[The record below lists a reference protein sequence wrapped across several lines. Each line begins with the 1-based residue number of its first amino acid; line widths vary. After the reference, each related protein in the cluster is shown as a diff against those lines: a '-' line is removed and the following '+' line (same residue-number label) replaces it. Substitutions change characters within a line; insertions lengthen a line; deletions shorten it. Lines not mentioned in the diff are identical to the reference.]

1 MEWVAGDPCSPEQ
14 GHEEARGGRETAMNL
29 PALCIRRP
37 VMTTLLTAAL
47 CVFGV
52 MAYRLLP
59 VSDLPNIDFPTIV
72 VSANLPGATPET
84 MASAVATPLEQQ
96 FSTIA
101 GIDSMTS
108 TSSLGGTSITIQFNL
123 TRDID
128 AAAQDVQAAIAAV
141 QRRLPSDMPAPPSLR
156 KTNPA
161 DSPIIWLAL
170 SSPTL
175 PLSVVDEYA
184 QTYLAQRISTI
195 DGVAQVAI
203 YGAQKYALR
212 VQLDPS
218 ALASRGITLDEVRAA
233 LASHNVNL
241 PTGVLDGNQQSMT
254 VVATGQLA
262 NSAEFSQIVVAYRNH
277 APVRLGELAQVI
289 DSVQENRIASWYYD
303 QQGGY
308 RSIALGVQRQPG
320 TNTVE
325 IVQKVRALLP
335 AFRQQLPA
343 SVKLEVMFDRSVTI
357 HESVED
363 VKFTLLLSIALV
375 VLVIFLFL
383 RTLTAT
389 IIPSIAIPMALL
401 GTFIAMYFF
410 GYTVD
415 NLSLLAL
422 TLSVGFVVD
431 DAIVMLEN
439 IVRYIERGMPV
450 REAAFKGA
458 GEIGFTIMSMT
469 LSLVAVFLPVLFMSG
484 LVGRLL
490 HEFAVTITASILVSG
505 LVSLTLTPM
514 LCSRFLKPH
523 RSGQNHGRDAR
534 ATPEHG
540 GFYHAMESVF
550 NAMVRLYER
559 TLRFTMRHRVA
570 TVLVAFAMIALTVIV
585 GRALPTGFIPTDD
598 NGQIFAPTEAAQ
610 DVSFAE
616 MVRHQQAAAAII
628 ARHPAVESFM
638 SSIGAGGSLTATS
651 NQGRFFMK
659 LKPRDQRPH
668 ANDVVQDLRRQLAAV
683 PGFRVYP
690 QVLPPI
696 RLGGTLSRA
705 MYQFTLFGSDLK
717 ELYAAAQGMESKLRG
732 LDGLQDVNSDL
743 QISNPQLRV
752 EIDRD
757 RASTLGITPQ
767 QIEET
772 LYSAYGSRQVSTIY
786 TPTNQYFVIMEMAP
800 EFQRNPEA
808 LSLLYL
814 RSKSGKPVPLDTV
827 AQLKREV
834 GPLTVNHLGQ
844 VPAVTISFNLRP
856 GYSLG
861 EATEAVT
868 ELARNTLP
876 ATISY
881 GFQGSAQA
889 FASSMKGLGVLLI
902 MAVLVIYIV
911 LGILY
916 EDFIHPITILS
927 GLPAASFGAL
937 ATLWLFNEELN
948 VMGYVGII
956 LLIGIVKKNAIMM
969 IDFALAARGQ
979 GESSP
984 EKAIVQ
990 ACLVRFRPIMM
1001 TTFAALAAA
1010 LPIALGLGA
1019 GADSR
1024 RPLGLAVVGGLVVS
1038 QLLTL
1043 YITPVIYVYMDK
1055 FTAKTRKRMALGEQA
1070 AGAEPEPLLVK

>member
-1 MEWVAGDPCSPEQ
+1 
-14 GHEEARGGRETAMNL
+14 MNL

-37 VMTTLLTAAL
+37 VMTTLLSGAL

-84 MASAVATPLEQQ
+84 MASAVATVLEQQ

-101 GIDSMTS
+101 GVDSMTS
-108 TSSLGGTSITIQFNL
+108 TSSLGSTSITIQFAL
-123 TRDID
+123 SRSLD
-128 AAAQDVQAAIAAV
+128 AASQDVQAAIAAV
-141 QRRLPSDMPAPPSLR
+141 QRRLPTDMPAPPSLR

-161 DSPIIWLAL
+161 DQPVIWLAL

-184 QTYLAQRISTI
+184 QTYLSQRISTVE
-195 DGVAQVAI
+195 GVAQVQI
-203 YGAQKYALR
+203 FGAQKYALR

-218 ALASRGITLDEVRAA
+218 ALASRGITLDEVRTA
-233 LASHNVNL
+233 LATHNVNL

-262 NSAEFSQIVVAYRNH
+262 TSTEFSQIVVAYRNS
-277 APVRLGELAQVI
+277 APVRLGELARVF
-289 DSVQENRIASWYYD
+289 DSVQENRVASWYYD
-303 QQGGY
+303 RDGGN
-308 RSIALGVQRQPG
+308 RSIGLGVQRQPG

-325 IVQKVRALLP
+325 IVKRVRALLP

-343 SVKLEVMFDRSVTI
+343 SVKLEVMLDRSVSI

-363 VKFTLLLSIALV
+363 VKFTLMLSVTLV
-375 VLVIFLFL
+375 ILVIFLFL
-383 RTLTAT
+383 RNLTAT
-389 IIPSIAIPMALL
+389 VIPGVAIPMALL
-401 GTFIAMYFF
+401 GTFIAMYFAGF
-410 GYTVD
+410 TID
-415 NLSLLAL
+415 ILSLLAL

-439 IVRYIERGMPV
+439 IVRYTEQGMSV
-450 REAAFKGA
+450 RDAAFKGA
-458 GEIGFTIMSMT
+458 SEIGFTIMSMT
-469 LSLVAVFLPVLFMSG
+469 LSLVAVFIPVLFMSG
-484 LVGRLL
+484 IVGRLL

-523 RSGQNHGRDAR
+523 RTSGVEAAGRRSANEHSSLVPSAATEHHGR
-534 ATPEHG
+534 
-540 GFYHAMESVF
+540 FYLVLEGVF
-550 NAMVRLYER
+550 NAMVRVYARSLNYA
-559 TLRFTMRHRVA
+559 MRRRRIVVA
-570 TVLVAFAMIALTVIV
+570 IAALMIGLTYLV

-598 NGQIFAPTEAAQ
+598 TGQIFAPSEAAQ

-616 MVRHQQAAAAII
+616 MVRHQQAGAAII
-628 ARHPAVESFM
+628 AQHPAVESFM
-638 SSIGAGGSLTATS
+638 SSIGASGSLTSTS
-651 NQGRFFMK
+651 NQGRYFLK
-659 LKPRDQRPH
+659 LKPRRERAH
-668 ANDVVQDLRRQLAAV
+668 ASVVVQELRRQLAAV
-683 PGFRVYP
+683 PGLRVFP

-696 RLGGTLSRA
+696 RLGGTLTRA
-705 MYQFTLFGSDLK
+705 LYQFTLFGSDLK
-717 ELYAAAQGMESKLRG
+717 ELYAAAQAMELRMRT

-752 EIDRD
+752 EIKRD
-757 RASTLGITPQ
+757 RAATLGVTPQ
-767 QIEET
+767 QIEDT
-772 LYSAYGSRQVSTIY
+772 LYSAYGSRQVSTLY
-786 TPTNQYFVIMEMAP
+786 TPTNQYFVIMELAP
-800 EFQRNPEA
+800 EFQKTPEA

-814 RSKSGKPVPLDTV
+814 RSRSGKIVPLDAV
-827 AQLKREV
+827 ADLKRDV

-861 EATEAVT
+861 EATAAVT
-868 ELARNTLP
+868 DLAQKDLP
-876 ATISY
+876 ATVSY

-889 FASSMKGLGVLLI
+889 FASSMQGLGILLI
-902 MAVLVIYIV
+902 MAILVIYIV

-916 EDFIHPITILS
+916 EDFVHPITILS

-969 IDFALAARGQ
+969 IDFALAARAQ
-979 GESSP
+979 GETSP

-1010 LPIALGLGA
+1010 VPIALGLGA

-1043 YITPVIYVYMDK
+1043 YITPVIYVYLDK
-1055 FTAKTRKRMALGEQA
+1055 FTAKTRKRLANSSS
-1070 AGAEPEPLLVK
+1070 

>member
-1 MEWVAGDPCSPEQ
+1 
-14 GHEEARGGRETAMNL
+14 MNV
-29 PALCIRRP
+29 PAHCIRRP

-108 TSSLGGTSITIQFNL
+108 TSSLGSTSITL
-123 TRDID
+123 TFALSRSLD

-161 DSPIIWLAL
+161 DQPVVWLAL

-184 QTYLAQRISTI
+184 QTHLAQRISTVE
-195 DGVAQVAI
+195 GVAQVQI
-203 YGAQKYALR
+203 FGGQKYALR
-212 VQLDPS
+212 VQLDPR
-218 ALASRGITLDEVRAA
+218 ALAAKGLTLEEIRAA
-233 LASHNVNL
+233 LATHNVNL
-241 PTGVLDGNQQSMT
+241 PTGILDGNQQAMT
-254 VVATGQLA
+254 VVASGQLA
-262 NSAEFSQIVVAYRNH
+262 GTAEFSQIVVAYRNG
-277 APVRLGELAQVI
+277 APIRLGEIARVI
-289 DSVQENRIASWYYD
+289 DSVQDNRVASWFYD
-303 QQGGY
+303 RDGGH
-308 RSIALGVQRQPG
+308 RAIGLGVQRQPG
-320 TNTVE
+320 TNTVD
-325 IVQKVRALLP
+325 VVRRVRALLP
-335 AFRQQLPA
+335 SFRAQLPA

-363 VKFTLLLSIALV
+363 VKFNLVLSIALV

-401 GTFIAMYFF
+401 GTFVAMYFA
-410 GYTVD
+410 GYTID

-431 DAIVMLEN
+431 DAIVVLEN
-439 IVRYIERGMPV
+439 IVRYIEKGLPV

-458 GEIGFTIMSMT
+458 GEIGFTILSMT
-469 LSLVAVFLPVLFMSG
+469 LSLVAVFIPVLFMSG

-505 LVSLTLTPM
+505 PVSLTLTPM

-523 RSGQNHGRDAR
+523 RAGAGHAPHNA
-534 ATPEHG
+534 
-540 GFYHAMESVF
+540 FYRAMESVF
-550 NAMVRLYER
+550 DGMLRVYER
-559 TLRFTMRHRVA
+559 TLAVALRFRLLTVSVA
-570 TVLVAFAMIALTVIV
+570 LLMVALTVVV
-585 GRALPTGFIPTDD
+585 GRILPTGFIPTDD
-598 NGQIFAPTEAAQ
+598 TGQILAPTEAAQ
-610 DVSFAE
+610 DISFAE
-616 MVRHQQAAAAII
+616 MIRHQQAGAAIV
-628 ARHPAVESFM
+628 AAHPAVESFM
-638 SSIGAGGSLTATS
+638 SSIGAGGSITATS
-651 NQGRFFMK
+651 NQGRYFIK
-659 LKPRDQRPH
+659 LKPRAERAH
-668 ANDVVQDLRRQLAAV
+668 AAVVAQELRRQLAAV
-683 PGFRVYP
+683 PGLRAFP
-690 QVLPPI
+690 QLLPPI
-696 RLGGTLSRA
+696 RLGGTISKAL
-705 MYQFTLFGSDLK
+705 YQFTLFGSDLK
-717 ELYAAAQGMESKLRG
+717 ELYAAAQTMEAKMRG

-743 QISNPQLRV
+743 QIANPQLRV
-752 EIDRD
+752 DIKRD
-757 RASTLGITPQ
+757 RAAALGITPA
-767 QIEET
+767 QIEDT
-772 LYSAYGSRQVSTIY
+772 LYSAYGSRQVSTLY
-786 TPTNQYFVIMEMAP
+786 TPTNQYFVIMELAP
-800 EFQRNPEA
+800 EFQKNPEA

-814 RSKSGKPVPLDTV
+814 RTKSGKPVPLDTV
-827 AQLKREV
+827 AELKREI
-834 GPLTVNHLGQ
+834 GPLAVNHLGQ

-856 GYSLG
+856 GYALG
-861 EATEAVT
+861 EATAAINA
-868 ELARNTLP
+868 LARTQLP
-876 ATISY
+876 GSVSSA
-881 GFQGSAQA
+881 FQGSAQA
-889 FASSMKGLGVLLI
+889 FASSMQGLGLLLV

-927 GLPAASFGAL
+927 GLPAATFGAL
-937 ATLWLFNEELN
+937 ITLWLFKEELN
-948 VMGYVGII
+948 VMGYVGI
-956 LLIGIVKKNAIMM
+956 LLLLGIVKKNAIMM
-969 IDFALAARGQ
+969 IDFALAARSA
-979 GESSP
+979 GETSP

-1010 LPIALGLGA
+1010 VPIALGLGA

-1043 YITPVIYVYMDK
+1043 YITPVIYIYLDK
-1055 FTAKTRKRMALGEQA
+1055 FTAGARRRLAQSEAAASTPDAALA
-1070 AGAEPEPLLVK
+1070 K

>member
-1 MEWVAGDPCSPEQ
+1 
-14 GHEEARGGRETAMNL
+14 MNL
-29 PALCIRRP
+29 PSLCIRRP

-52 MAYRLLP
+52 MAYRILP

-108 TSSLGGTSITIQFNL
+108 TSSLGSTSITIQFVL
-123 TRDID
+123 SRSID

-161 DSPIIWLAL
+161 DSPIVWLAL

-195 DGVAQVAI
+195 EGVAQVTI

-218 ALASRGITLDEVRAA
+218 ALASRGITLDEVRSS
-233 LASHNVNL
+233 LSSHNVNL

-262 NSAEFSQIVVAYRNH
+262 TSSEFSQIVVAYRNN
-277 APVRLGELAQVI
+277 APVRLGEIAKVI

-303 QQGGY
+303 ADGGY
-308 RSIALGVQRQPG
+308 RAIGLGVQRQPG

-325 IVQKVRALLP
+325 IVQRVRALLP
-335 AFRQQLPA
+335 GFRQQLPA

-363 VKFTLLLSIALV
+363 VKFTLLLSIGLV
-375 VLVIFLFL
+375 ILVIFLFL

-439 IVRYIERGMPV
+439 IVRYIEEGMPV
-450 REAAFKGA
+450 REAAFKGSA
-458 GEIGFTIMSMT
+458 EIGFTIMSMT
-469 LSLVAVFLPVLFMSG
+469 LSLVAVFIPVLFMRG
-484 LVGRLL
+484 IVGRLL

-514 LCSRFLKPH
+514 LCSRFLKP
-523 RSGQNHGRDAR
+523 SKHGAKSADGHASQS
-534 ATPEHG
+534 EHG
-540 GFYHAMESVF
+540 GFYRAIESVF
-550 NAMVRLYER
+550 NGMLSVYAR
-559 TLRFTMRHRVA
+559 TLRVTMRHRA
-570 TVLVAFAMIALTVIV
+570 LTVSVAFLMIVLTVIV
-585 GRALPTGFIPTDD
+585 GRSLPTGFIPTDD
-598 NGQIFAPTEAAQ
+598 TGQIFAPTEGAQ
-610 DVSFAE
+610 DVSYAE
-616 MVRHQQAAAAII
+616 MVRHQQAASAII
-628 ARHPAVESFM
+628 AKHPAVESFM

-659 LKPRDQRPH
+659 LKPRAERAH
-668 ANDVVQDLRRQLAAV
+668 ASDVVQELRRQLAAV

-696 RLGGTLSRA
+696 RLGGTLTRA
-705 MYQFTLFGSDLK
+705 LYQFTLFGSDLK
-717 ELYAAAQGMESKLRG
+717 ELYAAAQKMETKMRG

-752 EIDRD
+752 EIKRD
-757 RASTLGITPQ
+757 RASALGITPQ
-767 QIEET
+767 QIEDM

-800 EFQRNPEA
+800 EFQMNPEA

-814 RSKSGKPVPLDTV
+814 RSKSGKPVPLDAV
-827 AQLKREV
+827 AELKREV

-856 GYSLG
+856 GFSLG
-861 EATEAVT
+861 EATTAVT
-868 ELARNTLP
+868 ELARKELP
-876 ATISY
+876 ATLSY

-889 FASSMKGLGVLLI
+889 FASSMQGLGVLLI

-916 EDFIHPITILS
+916 EDFVHPITILS

-937 ATLWLFNEELN
+937 ATLWLFKEELN

-969 IDFALAARGQ
+969 IDFALADRARG
-979 GESSP
+979 ETSP

-990 ACLVRFRPIMM
+990 ACMVRFRPIMM

-1055 FTAKTRKRMALGEQA
+1055 FTAKARKRMAQGDALPRGEPSMA
-1070 AGAEPEPLLVK
+1070 K